1 MNRIMHYAGYLGR
14 YLRGTRGVA
23 AMEYAIIVGLVVV
36 GVGVAV
42 AAFQDNI
49 VALIENASTK
59 VSGQATAVKSA
70 TD

>member
-23 AMEYAIIVGLVVV
+23 AMEYAIIVGLIVV

-49 VALIENASTK
+49 VNLITQASTK
-59 VSGQATAVKSA
+59 VSTQAT
-70 TD
+70 TITNTTN

>member
-1 MNRIMHYAGYLGR
+1 MKRIMHYAGYLGR
-14 YLRGTRGVA
+14 YLRGTRAVA

-42 AAFQDNI
+42 AAFQDQI
-49 VALIENASTK
+49 VAMITNATEQVK
-59 VSGQATAVKSA
+59 TQAGEVKKA

>member
-1 MNRIMHYAGYLGR
+1 MNRVMHYAGYLGR
-14 YLRGTRGVA
+14 YLRGTRAVA

-49 VALIENASTK
+49 VALITSASTQVATQNTA
-59 VSGQATAVKSA
+59 VSGATN
-70 TD
+70 